1 MVARVFGADAAVA
14 VAVEA
19 GHGFL
24 GEEGEGLLE
33 DWMGAVGC
41 QLGGLERVDLQW
53 WGGALGLC
61 FALVLSRG
69 GE

>member
-1 MVARVFGADAAVA
+1 MGERGKRGRERRTGDGVVACVFGADAAVA

-33 DWMGAVGC
+33 DWMGVGC
-41 QLGGLERVDLQW
+41 
-53 WGGALGLC
+53 
-61 FALVLSRG
+61 
-69 GE
+69 